1 LFLIDKKVILNVKMR
16 KNTAVEVG
24 YLSINVLRLW
34 HSAIDCASFGLLSEI
49 PLKVI
54 VLTPFWLLSSL
65 GWRWRW
71 RLLPRCLR
79 LACRSNRSCRVVAYI
94 FWNIRRMIRSSMHDL
109 LRLTLLRCCFC
120 YLLLLLDGNVAHPG
134 SMALVFTTE

>member
-1 LFLIDKKVILNVKMR
+1 LFLINKKVILNVKMR
-16 KNTAVEVG
+16 KKTAVEVG

-34 HSAIDCASFGLLSEI
+34 HSAIDCAGFRLLSEV

-54 VLTPFWLLSSL
+54 VLTPLWLLSSL
-65 GWRWRW
+65 HRRWRW
-71 RLLPRCLR
+71 RLLPRCLG
-79 LACRSNRSCRVVAYI
+79 LTCRSNRSCRVIAYI

-120 YLLLLLDGNVAHPG
+120 YLLLLLDGDMAHPG
-134 SMALVFTTE
+134 GMALVFTTE